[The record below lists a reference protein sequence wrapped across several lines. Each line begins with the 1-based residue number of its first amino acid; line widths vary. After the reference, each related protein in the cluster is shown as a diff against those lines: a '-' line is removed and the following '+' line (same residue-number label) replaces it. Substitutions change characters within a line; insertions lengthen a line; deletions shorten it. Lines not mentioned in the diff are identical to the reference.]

1 MRKLLLIGFMFFV
14 AGCATSFDNPSS
26 TSLVAVPVN
35 APAAPRVGD
44 RSLYIVRN
52 AYNGEVV
59 GQIEYRVEKVDNG
72 RSVLAVNPGST
83 YPAPPRTV
91 VYAADG
97 NWLRHPVVNHDQL
110 IDYEFMQPFPAYV
123 FPLETARAW
132 SQRVNARNTITGKVH
147 SVRVDGQVLGSERIA
162 TPAGAFDTVKIRR
175 RIYAGDW
182 DGFLLETN
190 IVEMDW
196 YSPALGRSVRL
207 ERNST
212 WLDQSRGAGGGGVLG
227 IFNNNQQMRGDWLI
241 YELSSA
247 PAMAQRPAAAPR

>member
-1 MRKLLLIGFMFFV
+1 MFFV
-14 AGCATSFDNPSS
+14 AGCATSVDNASS

-44 RSLYIVRN
+44 KILYIVRN
-52 AYNGEVV
+52 AYNGELV
-59 GQIEYRVEKVDNG
+59 GQVEYRVEKVDSG
-72 RSVLAVNPGST
+72 RSVLAVGSGST
-83 YPAPPRTV
+83 YPAPPRTE

-97 NWLRHPVVNHDQL
+97 NWLRHPLVNHNQL
-110 IDYEFMQPFPAYV
+110 IDYDFMQPFPAYV
-123 FPLETARAW
+123 FPLESGRAW
-132 SQRVNARNTITGKVH
+132 SQRVNARNTVTGKVN

-182 DGFLLETN
+182 DGFLLETH
-190 IVEMDW
+190 IVETDW

-212 WLDQSRGAGGGGVLG
+212 WLDTSRGAGGGGILG
-227 IFNNNQQMRGDWLI
+227 FNNNQQMRGDWLI
-241 YELSSA
+241 YELSGA
-247 PAMAQRPAAAPR
+247 PSMARRPAAAPR